1 MGKCVLHLYYT
12 ISQKGEKIEPL
23 LLWSRSL
30 KIIPFDRAYMTSHSL
45 SIVTMVLS
53 RLVYEIWHFSFYL
66 LNYIFYIESCTSI
79 MHCRHAK
86 GPAGPFTF
94 IVF

>member
-30 KIIPFDRAYMTSHSL
+30 KMIPFDRAYMTSHSL
-45 SIVTMVLS
+45 SVVTVALS
-53 RLVYEIWHFSFYL
+53 RLVFEIRHNVCAKMHSSTPRL
-66 LNYIFYIESCTSI
+66 LYD
-79 MHCRHAK
+79 
-86 GPAGPFTF
+86 PACAETT
-94 IVF
+94 